1 MSEDENVSD
10 AGSGEEKDVLGNLI
24 DDDDEILS
32 DDEDIG
38 ELGNLEIFNRKKVVQ
53 TQNDDVTIGKG
64 IIAQVPKQNWEKD
77 VSEKTV

>member
-64 IIAQVPKQNWEKD
+64 IIAQVPKQN
-77 VSEKTV
+77 